1 MLSSLSV
8 TMGTV
13 LLNSVPPGTSGLC
26 LCLSRSSLSLA
37 LFSRGR
43 LLGSL
48 LGGFLG
54 SFLGG
59 LLSSFLGDLLSSLL
73 GGRGLGF
80 LDGSSLLSSSF
91 FGSSFFS
98 SSSFSLG
105 LGTRGFCS
113 GGSAI

>member
-1 MLSSLSV
+1 MLSSLPV

-26 LCLSRSSLSLA
+26 LSRSGLSLA
-37 LFSRGR
+37 LFSRSR

-48 LGGFLG
+48 LGG
-54 SFLGG
+54 
-59 LLSSFLGDLLSSLL
+59 LLSSLL

-80 LDGSSLLSSSF
+80 LDGSCLLSSSLF
-91 FGSSFFS
+91 SSSLFGSGFFS
-98 SSSFSLG
+98 SSSLSLG

-113 GGSAI
+113 GGSAT